1 VKWFSLRTYRLAFAG
16 VLLALPY
23 KARFG
28 RSVKR
33 LAFRTNRLTFAG
45 LRHGV
50 PIRHEVIKATRI
62 TRVIAASGLL
72 VKLFLRSDKRT
83 VFDLGQIQ
91 DRGARTIVNAYSV
104 FAKYEPVFV
113 ERRITAA
120 ARSTPMS
127 EYVQT

>member
-1 VKWFSLRTYRLAFAG
+1 MA
-16 VLLALPY
+16 
-23 KARFG
+23 
-28 RSVKR
+28 
-33 LAFRTNRLTFAG
+33 
-45 LRHGV
+45 V

-72 VKLFLRSDKRT
+72 VKLFLQSDKRT

>member
-1 VKWFSLRTYRLAFAG
+1 MA
-16 VLLALPY
+16 
-23 KARFG
+23 
-28 RSVKR
+28 
-33 LAFRTNRLTFAG
+33 
-45 LRHGV
+45 V

-91 DRGARTIVNAYSV
+91 DRGARTIVNAYSA
-104 FAKYEPVFV
+104 FAKWSRFWLNAELLPLP
-113 ERRITAA
+113 AA
-120 ARSTPMS
+120 TPKS